1 MQVQRS
7 DPHPDSPGRCD
18 QGTAG
23 LIQERPLS
31 LRRRLARLVRRPG
44 SARRVLI
51 CLLSVVG
58 LAGALGL
65 LLQPMMRHD
74 AMVRFDRASGA
85 FSLDRSP
92 VTVAQFRSFA
102 ETTGWRVETDR
113 QGGGLVI
120 ALPLGRW
127 SIDEA
132 ASWRAPWGSL
142 RPGHTARDDDP
153 VTQVSWNDADAYCRW
168 AGKRLP
174 SVDEWM
180 HAAKAGNPEGA
191 RYAVGASITA
201 DGRYL
206 AKVWS
211 GDFPMYN
218 DGAAG
223 EVGAAPI
230 GATGLTPTGLTD
242 MAGNVWNW
250 MSDDRFDPALGA
262 EAVQKA
268 LKGGSFLCDEN
279 VCRGYDIAARQSS
292 TPDTSAVHIGFRC
305 AR

>member
-1 MQVQRS
+1 MSS
-7 DPHPDSPGRCD
+7 DGRLPGAKR
-18 QGTAG
+18 GIG
-23 LIQERPLS
+23 
-31 LRRRLARLVRRPG
+31 RLAISLLVM
-44 SARRVLI
+44 
-51 CLLSVVG
+51 LLLAG
-58 LAGALGL
+58 LAGGL
-65 LLQPMMRHD
+65 ILLSPATSRD
-74 AMVRFDRASGA
+74 PAMARFESGDGA
-85 FSLDRSP
+85 FELDRSP
-92 VTVAQFRSFA
+92 VTVGQFRLFA
-102 ETTGWRVETDR
+102 GQTAWRTEAEKL
-113 QGGGLVI
+113 GGGLVI
-120 ALPLGRW
+120 GLPLGRW

-132 ASWRAPWGSL
+132 ASWRRPWGSL
-142 RPGHTARDDDP
+142 RPGHAAQDQDP
-153 VTQVSWNDADAYCRW
+153 VTQVSWYDAQAYCAW

-180 HAAKAGNPEGA
+180 HAAKAGHPEGA

-206 AKVWS
+206 ARVWS

-223 EVGAAPI
+223 EVGVAPV

-250 MSDDRFDPALGA
+250 MSDDRHDPSLG
-262 EAVQKA
+262 EEGLQKA